1 MAIQGA
7 NRDNSWTICVQFTS
21 TQYIYPQTQKE
32 LPDIFRQSDSL
43 ANLRFVNALQIENH
57 GEGGS
62 HLLHALSPSLSACC
76 TVSERRLT

>member
-21 TQYIYPQTQKE
+21 TQYIYLQTQKE
-32 LPDIFRQSDSL
+32 LPDILRQ
-43 ANLRFVNALQIENH
+43 FKALTIENH